1 MTTKGTARFQAASA
15 SGKPVLMRVD
25 MDAGHGV
32 GSSTRQRQV
41 ESADIYAFLEEYL
54 P

>member
-1 MTTKGTARFQAASA
+1 
-15 SGKPVLMRVD
+15 MRVD

-32 GSSTRQRQV
+32 GSSTRQREV
-41 ESADIYAFLEEYL
+41 EAADVYAFLEEYL